1 VLIHFKKYKLGS
13 NLDSFLNFAFILM
26 IYEFNRIW
34 AVRLKTRLEQNTP
47 HQSGTEVTKPICD
60 YMGRVANSLIAGEKK
75 PPNPEAGETV

>member
-1 VLIHFKKYKLGS
+1 
-13 NLDSFLNFAFILM
+13 M
-26 IYEFNRIW
+26 
-34 AVRLKTRLEQNTP
+34 RLKTRLEQNTP